1 MWLKLLKCSFP
12 FARQLGVKLRC
23 CVRRSGVLA
32 AALLCVRRSNGVV
45 QAPRV
50 LPGRVHACMKP
61 MFDFVYALY
70 ITFRLIFN

>member
-1 MWLKLLKCSFP
+1 MWLKLIEYSFP
-12 FARQLGVKLRC
+12 FARPLGIKLRC

-50 LPGRVHACMKP
+50 LPGRVHVCMQP
-61 MFDFVYALY
+61 TFDFLYAMHY
-70 ITFRLIFN
+70 ILIKF